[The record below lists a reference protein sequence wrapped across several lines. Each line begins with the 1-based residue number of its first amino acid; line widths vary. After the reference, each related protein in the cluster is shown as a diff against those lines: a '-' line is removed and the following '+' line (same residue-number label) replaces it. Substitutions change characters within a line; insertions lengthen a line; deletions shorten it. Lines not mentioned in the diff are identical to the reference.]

1 MNSQAQLVWDSLEFR
16 TPIILRIVEPLSENQ
31 MRWWPPNRSNSIAW
45 LIWHI
50 AEVEDNWIR
59 DRLYGE
65 PRRYPFG
72 RSVQGTAHDEYPAKA
87 ALLSYFAEVRALTK
101 QRLERMADEEF
112 ERFIHDSHWHDLRE
126 ATMERGRHEL
136 RLARRTDRADE
147 SPHSPM
153 IQ

>member
-72 RSVQGTAHDEYPAKA
+72 RSVQDTAHDEYPAKA

-101 QRLERMADEEF
+101 QRLEGMATEEF
-112 ERFIHDSHWHDLRE
+112 ERFIHDSHWGTISVRQLWSGVVTSCAWHGGQIAL
-126 ATMERGRHEL
+126 TN
-136 RLARRTDRADE
+136 RLM
-147 SPHSPM
+147 PG
-153 IQ
+153 